1 MVDEVQS
8 ANGTA
13 SSPRKV
19 DSETIKMTVEE
30 IVKEVRA
37 SSSSFYQVL
46 RSPIP
51 ASRMVVLILSSAV
64 GGWLSY
70 DVLTRFP
77 HSFAAILLAI
87 MAFLFSVGMG
97 AGLAHMAGVSARVI
111 AKVVARGISGPRRL
125 SWNAQMETKNSGEA
139 PQRGLASSRGRS

>member
-13 SSPRKV
+13 SSPRKAG
-19 DSETIKMTVEE
+19 SETIKMAVEE
-30 IVKEVRA
+30 IAKEVRA
-37 SSSSFYQVL
+37 SSRTLYQGL

-77 HSFAAILLAI
+77 HSSGAFVLAI

-97 AGLAHMAGVSARVI
+97 AGVAHVAGVSARVI
-111 AKVVARGISGPRRL
+111 AKVVAQRVSGPRRL
-125 SWNAQMETKNSGEA
+125 SWYAQMETKDSGEA